1 MLQSDQSLASPGE
14 DFVTGRRSIVI
25 GDKEDVGSLPVWIID
40 DDTPE
45 LGEVF
50 LVNITGVELVNS
62 SQLGNT
68 IPPSVGF
75 HRLSQITLLPNDD
88 PHGVFRF
95 QQAR

>member
-1 MLQSDQSLASPGE
+1 M
-14 DFVTGRRSIVI
+14 I
-25 GDKEDVGSLPVWIID
+25 GNNEDVGSIPVWVIG

-50 LVNITGVELVNS
+50 LVNITGVELVNI

-68 IPPSVGF
+68 IPPSLGSHSV
-75 HRLSQITLLPNDD
+75 SQITLLPNDD

-95 QQAR
+95 PQKR